1 MSGLQFYA
9 KPAGKY
15 ESMVIARRTRHLSN
29 I

>member
-15 ESMVIARRTRHLSN
+15 ESMVIARRTNRFSG